1 MSMRCCTMRRQPTT
15 NTSSCLKWWN
25 KMCMA
30 CEEMQLFYAYLDA
43 VEEAKRKAQ
52 PWECEV
58 TVFPPADAPAA
69 EASAASVA
77 QPANVAKPVKKPA
90 MRPASGFSCDEPE

>member
-1 MSMRCCTMRRQPTT
+1 
-15 NTSSCLKWWN
+15 
-25 KMCMA
+25 MA

-58 TVFPPADAPAA
+58 TVIPQDD
-69 EASAASVA
+69 
-77 QPANVAKPVKKPA
+77 QPAPPVAAKPASPA
-90 MRPASGFSCDEPE
+90 KSGFSCDEPE

>member
-1 MSMRCCTMRRQPTT
+1 
-15 NTSSCLKWWN
+15 
-25 KMCMA
+25 MA

-58 TVFPPADAPAA
+58 TLIPQGDEAAAAAPAA
-69 EASAASVA
+69 N
-77 QPANVAKPVKKPA
+77 PAKPA
-90 MRPASGFSCDEPE
+90 GSGFACDETE

>member
-1 MSMRCCTMRRQPTT
+1 
-15 NTSSCLKWWN
+15 
-25 KMCMA
+25 MCMA

-58 TVFPPADAPAA
+58 TLIPQGDAATAAPAA
-69 EASAASVA
+69 KPASAAK
-77 QPANVAKPVKKPA
+77 PAN
-90 MRPASGFSCDEPE
+90 SGFSCDETE

>member
-1 MSMRCCTMRRQPTT
+1 
-15 NTSSCLKWWN
+15 
-25 KMCMA
+25 MCMA

-58 TVFPPADAPAA
+58 TIIPQGDEAVAAPAA
-69 EASAASVA
+69 KAAPPAKPAS
-77 QPANVAKPVKKPA
+77 QPASKPA
-90 MRPASGFSCDEPE
+90 SSGFACDETE

>member
-1 MSMRCCTMRRQPTT
+1 
-15 NTSSCLKWWN
+15 
-25 KMCMA
+25 MCMA

-58 TVFPPADAPAA
+58 TVIPPDGEATAAPQVANKFACDDTTSAA
-69 EASAASVA
+69 EASA
-77 QPANVAKPVKKPA
+77 PTIKP
-90 MRPASGFSCDEPE
+90 

>member
-1 MSMRCCTMRRQPTT
+1 
-15 NTSSCLKWWN
+15 
-25 KMCMA
+25 MCMA

-58 TVFPPADAPAA
+58 TVFPQGDAPAA
-69 EASAASVA
+69 EASAANAV
-77 QPANVAKPVKKPA
+77 PPVKTAKPAK
-90 MRPASGFSCDEPE
+90 RQTSEFSCDEPE